1 MFNNVTY
8 SLVAR
13 AEVECGMLLKTVKD
27 QWLPVFIYQTLF
39 VRPGPAVKKN
49 EYLLK

>member
-1 MFNNVTY
+1 MFNNVTN

-27 QWLPVFIYQTLF
+27 Q
-39 VRPGPAVKKN
+39 RHK
-49 EYLLK
+49 LLHG